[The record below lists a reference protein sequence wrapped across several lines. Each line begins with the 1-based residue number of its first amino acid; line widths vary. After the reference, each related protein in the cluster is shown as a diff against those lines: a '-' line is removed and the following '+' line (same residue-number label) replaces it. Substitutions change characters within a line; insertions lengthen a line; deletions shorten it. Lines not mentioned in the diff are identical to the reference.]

1 MDPSVVSSF
10 GVTFAAGIVGSIIGA
25 VYGYR
30 SGDERLRVGNSSG
43 IGFLLGAS
51 IGATVAVFQS
61 MAGRL

>member
-1 MDPSVVSSF
+1 MNPRKSL
-10 GVTFAAGIVGSIIGA
+10 

-43 IGFLLGAS
+43 IGFLIGAS
-51 IGATVAVFQS
+51 IGAIVAVFQS